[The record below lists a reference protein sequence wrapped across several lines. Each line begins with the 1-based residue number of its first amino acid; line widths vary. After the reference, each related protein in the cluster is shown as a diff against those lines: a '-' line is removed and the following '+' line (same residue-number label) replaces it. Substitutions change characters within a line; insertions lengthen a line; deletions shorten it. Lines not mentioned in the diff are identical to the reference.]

1 MRSRRGQGEQW
12 WWPPRLAPVSHVSLQ
27 RGQHLPPRHLR
38 PSLEYKSQTSPD
50 NHIACYLSP
59 SSPRPTG
66 RTQSMLQAHF
76 LNKPPFKG
84 FGWTSPSPSLHLD
97 PGRSCLR
104 HLPRPLLTCPLYL
117 APQTWLEP
125 CLHLPWGGDH
135 PFPRYPVPSAG
146 RGRGPAG
153 NATFHSTQPSAVCC
167 AVTIK
172 TSAEDKFSSHFNRHL
187 CGIVHGPAVRGA
199 AEDAHRARPWES
211 PPRPGLHFG
220 LSAMPAPL
228 LCIVQATH
236 TPGLLPR
243 DAHVPRAVLAGCSPW
258 RCPTSCLLS
267 TPEQGVRSST
277 PSWTPLS
284 VPPTGR
290 HR

>member
-1 MRSRRGQGEQW
+1 MRSRWGQGEQW

-38 PSLEYKSQTSPD
+38 PSPEYKSQTSPD
-50 NHIACYLSP
+50 NHTACYLSP

-66 RTQSMLQAHF
+66 RTQSMLRAHF

-84 FGWTSPSPSLHLD
+84 FGWT
-97 PGRSCLR
+97 
-104 HLPRPLLTCPLYL
+104 
-117 APQTWLEP
+117 
-125 CLHLPWGGDH
+125 
-135 PFPRYPVPSAG
+135 
-146 RGRGPAG
+146 
-153 NATFHSTQPSAVCC
+153 SAVCC

-172 TSAEDKFSSHFNRHL
+172 TSAEDKFSSHFNKHV
-187 CGIVHGPAVRGA
+187 CGIVRGPAVRGA
-199 AEDAHRARPWES
+199 AEDTHRARPWES

-243 DAHVPRAVLAGCSPW
+243 DARVPRAVLAGCSPW

-267 TPEQGVRSST
+267 TPEQGVRCST
-277 PSWTPLS
+277 PSWTPALRS
-284 VPPTGR
+284 PHWTP
-290 HR
+290 